1 VPRRRRLVDAE
12 RQGGMSRAASA
23 GSARSVACRRDSR
36 YSYWAAE
43 CRSAR
48 MDVRIALRYFAVR
61 KRLAQH
67 ARYLCP
73 MDEARLRSVPLFAE
87 LSRRQLGKLAAHVQQ
102 REIGSGERLLTEG
115 NLAYEFFVI
124 EEGRAAVVA
133 SGKHLTDLGPGDF
146 LGEIALVRGWAR
158 TASVIA
164 TGPVKALVIDEE
176 GFRRLARSA
185 PSVATQINAAVRERL
200 NRDLLFGL
208 ERE

>member
-1 VPRRRRLVDAE
+1 
-12 RQGGMSRAASA
+12 
-23 GSARSVACRRDSR
+23 
-36 YSYWAAE
+36 
-43 CRSAR
+43 
-48 MDVRIALRYFAVR
+48 
-61 KRLAQH
+61 
-67 ARYLCP
+67 

-115 NLAYEFFVI
+115 NLASEFLVI

-164 TGPVKALVIDEE
+164 TGPVKALVIDED

-200 NRDLLFGL
+200 SRDRLFGL
-208 ERE
+208 ERQ